1 MTSKN
6 LYFTKDNG
14 NGIYDLIIADVNNI
28 CVSEDGSKTYKYWN
42 GYDYDEID
50 ITGWEDVT
58 NGLEGRRVIDTSLL
72 VDRFNELY
80 KLKDGTT
87 ALITVLYDN
96 PAMMHIVYMPASIRN
111 MNEAISYVTLYL

>member
-1 MTSKN
+1 MTNKN

-58 NGLEGRRVIDTSLL
+58 NELEGRRVIDTSLL
-72 VDRFNELY
+72 ADRLNEVY
-80 KLKDGTT
+80 RLKDGTT
-87 ALITVLYDN
+87 ALITVIIDN
-96 PAMMHIVYMPASIRN
+96 PATMHIVYMPASIRTI
-111 MNEAISYVTLYL
+111 NEAMTYVALHL